1 MAILT
6 KDEIRDIKDITEKV
20 VSVPEWGGEVKVRS
34 ITQRQMNQIKNSAKQ
49 ASENDESIDEDT
61 VNWNIF
67 KEGVVEPAFDD
78 DDRAWLMEKS
88 SSAFMRVLKE
98 ILLSSK
104 LNDKALKVEEKQ
116 FRS

>member
-6 KDEIRDIKDITEKV
+6 KEEIREIKDITEKV
-20 VSVPEWGGEVKVRS
+20 VPVPEWGGEVRVRS
-34 ITQRQMNQIKNSAKQ
+34 ITQRQMNSIKNSAKQ
-49 ASENDESIDEDT
+49 AAESDENIDEDT

-78 DDRAWLMEKS
+78 GDREWLMDKS
-88 SSAFMRVLKE
+88 SSAYMRVLKE
-98 ILLSSK
+98 ILISSK
-104 LNDKALKVEEKQ
+104 LNDNALKPEEKQ